1 MDVIIH
7 PYKYLWWVKN
17 RRSLIRENKKFP
29 WKLTMHWES
38 HGNGHFNKSVPTV
51 HESRCYSSSFIS
63 PRTRCLEVN
72 FLLFPYEISEIY
84 ICQDFSPKIMNVNH
98 MVALQ
103 GRSRNTRI
111 CGIRPLGN
119 KHINF
124 MATHPKVVRPEGQDD
139 TTGWIV
145 PGEKHGC
152 TSNPD
157 MQSAADPELIR
168 YSCSLCSILKS
179 VPK

>member
-1 MDVIIH
+1 MGTDILTSRYQQSMKADATAFHSSHPAPDV
-7 PYKYLWWVKN
+7 
-17 RRSLIRENKKFP
+17 
-29 WKLTMHWES
+29 WKL
-38 HGNGHFNKSVPTV
+38 
-51 HESRCYSSSFIS
+51 I
-63 PRTRCLEVN
+63 

-84 ICQDFSPKIMNVNH
+84 ICQNFSPKIMNVNH

-124 MATHPKVVRPEGQDD
+124 MATHPKVVRPEWQDD

-168 YSCSLCSILKS
+168 YSCSWCSILKS